1 MLFRSPLRTGY
12 TIVFSA
18 LIAFQNGLALVE
30 MFHLDLGFRWFGE
43 KYAGGVVRRP
53 RSLALGRNADDEAL
67 TEYRQLG
74 RSGDV

>member
-1 MLFRSPLRTGY
+1 
-12 TIVFSA
+12 
-18 LIAFQNGLALVE
+18 